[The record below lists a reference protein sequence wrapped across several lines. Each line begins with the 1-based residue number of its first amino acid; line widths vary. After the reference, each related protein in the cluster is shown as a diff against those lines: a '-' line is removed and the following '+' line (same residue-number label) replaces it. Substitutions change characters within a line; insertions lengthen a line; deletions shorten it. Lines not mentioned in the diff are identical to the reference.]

1 MLDITYI
8 IIFKNYIIEVNVNF
22 LINENSAYQGSSTY
36 FASEFNKYEPFSIL
50 SNDTYELSPSKTGT
64 YYIVVT
70 GYGIEGKIK
79 KAVLL
84 HCLPKF

>member
-79 KAVLL
+79 TNWKI
-84 HCLPKF
+84 K

>member
-8 IIFKNYIIEVNVNF
+8 IIFKNYTIEVNVNF
-22 LINENSAYQGSSTY
+22 LITKNNTYQGYSTG
-36 FASEFNKYEPFSIL
+36 FSSEFNKYEPMSIL

-79 KAVLL
+79 ANWKIQ
-84 HCLPKF
+84 